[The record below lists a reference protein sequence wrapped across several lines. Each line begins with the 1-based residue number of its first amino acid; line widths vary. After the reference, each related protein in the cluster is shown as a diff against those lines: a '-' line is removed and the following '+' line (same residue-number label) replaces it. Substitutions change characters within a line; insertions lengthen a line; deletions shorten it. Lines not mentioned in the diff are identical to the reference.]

1 MYKIMAYSKEKQETL
16 FQSLNNVAALVGP
29 KNTTSGGKQ
38 TGLNLSLENENCL
51 NAARTVRDGLFRV
64 VVMGTFSSGKSTFIN
79 ALIGNKILP
88 VSAKA
93 CTAILTYIQ
102 YGMNEDKVEVHMKDE
117 VSADGKT
124 VTSGKVEIMSIQ
136 SFKEKY
142 QYTIEDEKEC
152 LETGTVKRFSNVSYA
167 IMNCKKPLM
176 EGGVRIIDSPGLE
189 DKAVAT
195 DMTMDMVQKA
205 QAIIFL
211 AQDRGFSQSDR
222 DYITAN
228 FKNAPNNVFFII
240 NKFDRV
246 PKTERGEVLET
257 VKNSLKQVFTKS
269 NGTVDEELM
278 NKRVFGLSALQAID
292 ARRGYEFDLE
302 DEKDIPISKE
312 ECVRRLEKSNFLPF
326 EQELE
331 RFLTTDERCVA
342 QYQSC
347 FHQMAVTYRA
357 ALQKVTSDLKFYE
370 TQGKLSEEKK
380 SECLKIIQQIS
391 DRITLT
397 EQKFEN
403 GSLKIQNAVAS
414 LMNQLPANIDKT
426 WDSDLV
432 ELKDKVNFN
441 IGDYL
446 RMAVA
451 NINPFS
457 NEEVKDE
464 KMKKLLEPFAEI
476 IAEYLSDKVDTY
488 ISENECVLNSVVA
501 EVEKELD
508 AEFVATEELFREL
521 TNTIFGSGNSVN
533 LSKKEQSTLQ
543 NLLAFVLSDFSTV
556 VKGAAGG
563 KMSWME
569 WVKKAVLNYLWQA
582 LVIAT
587 VPLGGL
593 VVLIIEFFQTKNNK
607 NKTVV
612 TILTETKNETVKL
625 MKDEL
630 GTALKKVN
638 TKVATVMNDSMNQKC
653 NGIRMKLQDERN
665 RLADIE
671 RNLNNNQFS
680 YQAER
685 TRSEAILCELFGEV
699 QRAYQVV
706 MEQPLQQ
713 KAFVEM

>member
-1 MYKIMAYSKEKQETL
+1 MGYSKEKQETL

-29 KNTTSGGKQ
+29 KNTTNDGKQ
-38 TGLNLSLENENCL
+38 IGLNLSLENENCL
-51 NAARTVRDGLFRV
+51 NAAKTVRDGLFRV
-64 VVMGTFSSGKSTFIN
+64 IVMGTFGSGKSTFIN

-88 VSAKA
+88 ESAKA

-117 VSADGKT
+117 VSDDGKT
-124 VTSGKVEIMSIQ
+124 VTPGKVEIMSIQ

-142 QYTIEDEKEC
+142 QYTVEDEKEC

-167 IMNCKKPLM
+167 VMNCKKPLM

-211 AQDRGFSQSDR
+211 ATEKGFSLSDK

-228 FKNAPNNVFFII
+228 FKNAPNNVFFIF

-246 PKTERGEVLET
+246 PKKERAEVLDIA
-257 VKNSLKQVFTKS
+257 KNTLRQVFTQS
-269 NGTVDEELM
+269 NGVVDEELM
-278 NKRVFGLSALQAID
+278 NKRIFGLSALQAID

-357 ALQKVTSDLKFYE
+357 ALQKVASDLKFYE

-380 SECLKIIQQIS
+380 NECLKIIRQIS

-403 GSLKIQNAVAS
+403 GSLKVQNAVAS
-414 LMNQLPANIDKT
+414 LMNQLPDNIDKT
-426 WDSDLV
+426 WDADLI

-446 RMAVA
+446 RMALA

-476 IAEYLSDKVDTY
+476 IAQYLSDKVDGY
-488 ISENECVLNSVVA
+488 IKENECILNNVIA

-508 AEFVATEELFREL
+508 VEFVATEELFGKL
-521 TNTIFGSGNSVN
+521 TYTILGDGNTVN
-533 LSKKEQSTLQ
+533 LSRKEQNKLQ
-543 NLLAFVLSDFSTV
+543 NLLAFVLSDFSAV
-556 VKGAAGG
+556 VKGATGG

-582 LVIAT
+582 LILTT

-593 VVLIIEFFQTKNNK
+593 VVLVIEFFQTRNNK

-625 MKDEL
+625 IKEEL
-630 GTALKKVN
+630 STALKKVN
-638 TKVATVMNDSMNQKC
+638 VKVATVMSDNMHQKC
-653 NGIRMKLQDERN
+653 NGIRMKLQDEKN
-665 RLADIE
+665 RLAEIE
-671 RNLNNNQFS
+671 HNLSNNQFS
-680 YQAER
+680 YQTEK
-685 TRSEAILCELFGEV
+685 TRCNAILNGIFEEA
-699 QRAYQVV
+699 QHAYQVV
-706 MEQPLQQ
+706 MEHSLAQQ
-713 KAFVEM
+713 AFVEM